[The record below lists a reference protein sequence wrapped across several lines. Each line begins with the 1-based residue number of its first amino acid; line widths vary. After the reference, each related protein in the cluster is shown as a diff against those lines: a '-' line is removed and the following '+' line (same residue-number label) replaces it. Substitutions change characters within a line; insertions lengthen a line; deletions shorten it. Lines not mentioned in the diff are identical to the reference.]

1 LPHGSE
7 SLGREKLLFEHPDPT
22 HRDFLRAGYIRVVIP
37 VRPGFEEDFTTLV
50 ETGSFTGGGASP
62 YLPIAQDVAAF
73 ARTNYSEIPPANPER
88 HARPLLYPQQRTT
101 WATMEKVIAIV
112 ERFKTGN
119 GNYTPNLAALA
130 GGPFRDAWGRDLV
143 YVIPG
148 SGNDYDL
155 LSLGAE
161 GAAGGEDLNA
171 DISAA
176 AGASLM
182 ASWFDY
188 APTSGLDIEL
198 TANPALA
205 V

>member
-1 LPHGSE
+1 
-7 SLGREKLLFEHPDPT
+7 
-22 HRDFLRAGYIRVVIP
+22 
-37 VRPGFEEDFTTLV
+37 
-50 ETGSFTGGGASP
+50 
-62 YLPIAQDVAAF
+62 
-73 ARTNYSEIPPANPER
+73 
-88 HARPLLYPQQRTT
+88 
-101 WATMEKVIAIV
+101 MEKVIAIV

-130 GGPFRDAWGRDLV
+130 GRPFRDAWGRDLV

-188 APTSGLDIEL
+188 TPTSGLDIEL